1 MISRRQESYFYGG
14 DQSVLNMFYMI
25 EPTDLKCVIQ
35 YRSDFREH
43 PTPSNISEYVKM
55 KSVIIK

>member
-1 MISRRQESYFYGG
+1 M
-14 DQSVLNMFYMI
+14 LNMFNMI

-43 PTPSNISEYVKM
+43 PTPLNFTEYVKI
-55 KSVIIK
+55 KSVKIQ